1 MRVGKRFE
9 DQADRQCL
17 SMQMSGDTAAKLL
30 RFFPFTSF
38 RVRMTAVDAGVGHIA
53 RFWP

>member
-1 MRVGKRFE
+1 MRVEKRFE
-9 DQADRQCL
+9 NHADR
-17 SMQMSGDTAAKLL
+17 L
-30 RFFPFTSF
+30 RFFLFTSF